1 MYLTCSVWET
11 EGGACVPGAVS
22 VAFFSVFVFSVLD
35 LLLVGGLPDVPC
47 FCAVLY
53 RPCLL
58 AVDEPLV

>member
-11 EGGACVPGAVS
+11 EGGACVALS
-22 VAFFSVFVFSVLD
+22 VAFFSVFFLSGLD
-35 LLLVGGLPDVPC
+35 LMLVSGLLDVSC

-58 AVDEPLV
+58 VFDEPLV

>member
-11 EGGACVPGAVS
+11 EGVACGAGAVS
-22 VAFFSVFVFSVLD
+22 VAFFSVFFFSDLD
-35 LLLVGGLPDVPC
+35 LLLVGRLPDVSRL
-47 FCAVLY
+47 CAVLY